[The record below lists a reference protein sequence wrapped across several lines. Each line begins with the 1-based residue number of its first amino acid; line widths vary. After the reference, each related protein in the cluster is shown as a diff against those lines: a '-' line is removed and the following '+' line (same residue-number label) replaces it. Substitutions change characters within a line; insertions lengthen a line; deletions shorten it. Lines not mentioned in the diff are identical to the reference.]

1 MDRFGYPLDPGR
13 YHGTIYCASNWILVG
28 STKGYQR
35 TREGYSERTESAK
48 LLFMMPLQRNACTLL
63 SRPRLSDRYQTES
76 ARMKLTAKQM
86 LSLYDYF
93 KAIDDP
99 RRAQE
104 KKHQMPRTLSLAAT
118 AILCGMR
125 GYKDISI

>member
-1 MDRFGYPLDPGR
+1 
-13 YHGTIYCASNWILVG
+13 
-28 STKGYQR
+28 
-35 TREGYSERTESAK
+35 
-48 LLFMMPLQRNACTLL
+48 MMPLQRNACTLL
-63 SRPRLSDRYQTES
+63 SRPRLSDRYQTGS

-99 RRAQE
+99 RRAQG
-104 KKHQMPRTLSLAAT
+104 KKHQMPTTLYLAAT

-125 GYKDISI
+125 GYKDISIWVQSLGDKARSRFRCRKRKGKYEVPSR